1 MSIIIRRRG
10 AYIPIN
16 KFRGFTHNFG
26 NSCKTILKKQENIP
40 MLGHSIEVD
49 KAVQPTCTK
58 TGLTKGEHCTEC
70 KYKVKQEPVPALGH
84 DQGEWYITKQPT
96 CTEDGESQSDCQREL
111 CGNVEKRVLK
121 MTGHKPVIDEAVAPD
136 CQHEGL
142 TEGSHCEECGETI
155 VKQESIPK
163 CEHEEVNVRWK
174 LATEY
179 EDGYTGDIICKKCD
193 ELIREG
199 EIIPRI
205 QLPYPEPPKGQP
217 QQPQQSPQTG
227 DDSVGYIMF
236 YTLMAL
242 VGIVGYSSLIYRKIK
257 KKK

>member
-1 MSIIIRRRG
+1 MLFG
-10 AYIPIN
+10 AN
-16 KFRGFTHNFG
+16 KLFSNPLVGT
-26 NSCKTILKKQENIP
+26 ENHI
-40 MLGHSIEVD
+40 
-49 KAVQPTCTK
+49 
-58 TGLTKGEHCTEC
+58 
-70 KYKVKQEPVPALGH
+70 Y
-84 DQGEWYITKQPT
+84 
-96 CTEDGESQSDCQREL
+96 CQREL

-193 ELIREG
+193 ELIRKG
-199 EIIPRI
+199 EIVPRI
-205 QLPYPEPPKGQP
+205 QLPDSEHPKGQL

-227 DDSVGYIMF
+227 DATKIEFYLIATIISV
-236 YTLMAL
+236 AL
-242 VGIVGYSSLIYRKIK
+242 LLYLTRERKEK
-257 KKK
+257 E